1 MSAAVGAEKV
11 AGGGFVV
18 DDDDDD
24 DDEIVAPSIPTLNY
38 YCW

>member
-24 DDEIVAPSIPTLNY
+24 EIVAPSIPTLNY

>member
-18 DDDDDD
+18 DVD